1 MARENPLWGQQRIQ
15 GELANLGFKVSAR
28 TVAKYMRKRWNGQ
41 PSPGWRQFLLQHARE
56 IWACDLF
63 TVQPVWFRTLYE
75 FFVIHQGTRETA
87 HPTAQWLAQ
96 QLTEACDVDR
106 EPPRFLIHDRDG
118 RYGAAFNRRVQSL
131 GIEQIRTP

>member
-1 MARENPLWGQQRIQ
+1 
-15 GELANLGFKVSAR
+15 
-28 TVAKYMRKRWNGQ
+28 
-41 PSPGWRQFLLQHARE
+41 
-56 IWACDLF
+56 
-63 TVQPVWFRTLYE
+63 
-75 FFVIHQGTRETA
+75 VIHQGTRETA

-118 RYGAAFNRRVQSL
+118 CYGAAFNRRVQSL